1 MSQKRFDLGTAL
13 LSIASFLTVITSAY
27 CKPVVHV
34 PQSLDTTPSLVTGKW
49 TASDAPYK
57 GVEKQIA
64 EDYTDG
70 RNMQD
75 VLHQWQQES
84 LKNPKDPVIRFAVV
98 FASRGVA
105 KIANPDAALPYSL
118 VETLASHDPGNVHE
132 YARMRFCML
141 EEADRPLPPNE
152 AKAVGN
158 KLLQYNPKDT
168 LVRTNL
174 IYMLCDDNHAKE
186 ALPYALEWA
195 KAEPNNAKVHTS
207 LALVYQDMWFATKN
221 KQYGRLAVQE
231 FQQFLQIA
239 PPSDG
244 FRANAKNSIK
254 VLQREVAKAG

>member
-1 MSQKRFDLGTAL
+1 MNKKEVGIGICAMLIAL
-13 LSIASFLTVITSAY
+13 FLATGKSVL
-27 CKPVVHV
+27 CKPNNHV
-34 PQSLDTTPSLVTGKW
+34 PKSLDTNPSLVIGKW
-49 TASDAPYK
+49 TASDLPYK
-57 GVEKQIA
+57 DAERQIA
-64 EDYTDG
+64 KDYTDG

-75 VLHQWQQES
+75 VLHQWQQAAAKS
-84 LKNPKDPVIRFAVV
+84 PKDPVMQLAVV
-98 FASRGVA
+98 FAARGVA

-132 YARMRFCML
+132 YARLRFCML

-168 LVRTNL
+168 LVRNNL
-174 IYMLCDDNHAKE
+174 IDMLCDDNHAKE

-195 KAEPNNAKVHTS
+195 KAEPGNPKVHTS
-207 LALVYQDMWFATKN
+207 LALVYQDMWFATRN
-221 KQYGRLAVQE
+221 KQYGRMAVQE

-239 PPSDG
+239 PPTDG

-254 VLQREVAKAG
+254 VLQREVAKA